1 MKAEHSKATVKNKSN
16 SIQQIFKKTVKGL
29 YEIILVTIMFIVLV
43 SLSLLF
49 VVRDC
54 IINTSVA
61 KKECFTVALLSL
73 IHLYYL
79 LCICIQNY

>member
-1 MKAEHSKATVKNKSN
+1 MLIT
-16 SIQQIFKKTVKGL
+16 
-29 YEIILVTIMFIVLV
+29 IIFIVLV
-43 SLSLLF
+43 SLSLLI

-54 IINTSVA
+54 MINTSVA

-73 IHLYYL
+73 IPLYYL